1 VVHVVGAVP
10 VHLFNRIWGT
20 LCVAI
25 FNQDGFKVS
34 SLGTQAL
41 GTFAICG
48 SAFVISLLYF
58 LAIKFTI
65 GLRATEEEEEDGL
78 DFSEHSSNAY
88 PDFTTE

>member
-1 VVHVVGAVP
+1 MVV
-10 VHLFNRIWGT
+10 
-20 LCVAI
+20 
-25 FNQDGFKVS
+25 
-34 SLGTQAL
+34 QAPTRSTYRHYQKSQKLDRLL
-41 GTFAICG
+41 GTFAVCG
-48 SAFVISLLYF
+48 SAFVISLLCF